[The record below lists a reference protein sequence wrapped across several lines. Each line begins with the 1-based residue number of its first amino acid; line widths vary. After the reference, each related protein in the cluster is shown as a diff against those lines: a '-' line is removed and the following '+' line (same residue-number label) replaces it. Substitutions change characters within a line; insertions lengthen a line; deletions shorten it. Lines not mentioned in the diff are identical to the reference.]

1 MEIDT
6 YKNNAF
12 NADFHKRFEKI
23 TTSLVKHA
31 RWLKWFG
38 LAYMIVSFVLLLV
51 KGAQM
56 YRIIMMNEMSHGNN
70 NKNEDL
76 QEEFKAIQKD
86 YEEEQKSNL
95 IWQSLVTQSDDK
107 MCVLM
112 GNKDTLVVVHG
123 MNLFVILLF
132 FLQGYYMYKS
142 AAPTVRNVQLVQSVP
157 LENANEAL

>member
-1 MEIDT
+1 M
-6 YKNNAF
+6 
-12 NADFHKRFEKI
+12 KI
-23 TTSLVKHA
+23 S
-31 RWLKWFG
+31 
-38 LAYMIVSFVLLLV
+38 
-51 KGAQM
+51 
-56 YRIIMMNEMSHGNN
+56 
-70 NKNEDL
+70 
-76 QEEFKAIQKD
+76 
-86 YEEEQKSNL
+86 
-95 IWQSLVTQSDDK
+95 VTQSDDK